1 MLKFIDSITFYLFT
15 FSILYILKYIVRV
28 ISFLFGNDLI
38 VATNRELIFLFLFI
52 SYILTYLIK
61 L

>member
-1 MLKFIDSITFYLFT
+1 MSKLIDSFTFYLFI
-15 FSILYILKYIVRV
+15 FSLLYILKYVIKI
-28 ISFLFGNDLI
+28 ISFLLGKDLI
-38 VATNRELIFLFLFI
+38 VATNRELIFIFLFI